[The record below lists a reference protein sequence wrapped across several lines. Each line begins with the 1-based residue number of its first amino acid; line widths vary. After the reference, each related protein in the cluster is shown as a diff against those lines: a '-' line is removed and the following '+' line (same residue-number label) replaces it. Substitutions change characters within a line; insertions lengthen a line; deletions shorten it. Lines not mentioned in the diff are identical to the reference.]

1 MRAFREQLVVLCI
14 ALSCG
19 NWGSAQDITKGSI
32 AGVVRDQSGGVVA
45 AATVTLASPFGD
57 HQTKTNGQGEYSFTN
72 LTPGAGY
79 TVSVEHT
86 GFSGAKVSNVNVG
99 LNSRTTVDVNLQVG
113 QTSQTVD
120 VTTEGAAIDLNS
132 AGTGPVLEESL
143 YNN

>member
-1 MRAFREQLVVLCI
+1 MRGFREHLGVVCI
-14 ALSCG
+14 ALSGAICV
-19 NWGSAQDITKGSI
+19 SAQDITKGSI

-99 LNSRTTVDVNLQVG
+99 LNSLTTVDVNL
-113 QTSQTVD
+113 
-120 VTTEGAAIDLNS
+120 
-132 AGTGPVLEESL
+132 PVRQ
-143 YNN
+143 